1 MSSGS
6 LLLVFYF
13 KINIVIREHFY
24 VSSGSLLLVFYFKIN
39 IVIIFYLKS
48 HHYLLFPVFKR

>member
-24 VSSGSLLLVFYFKIN
+24 VIGFSTIGF
-39 IVIIFYLKS
+39 
-48 HHYLLFPVFKR
+48 LFQNKYCN